1 MKPYPRC
8 HRITG
13 ALSALVITT
22 FLGLGFAQTSASQE
36 TKNPLKNY
44 PKIPIK
50 EGDRCFVC
58 NTPLTES
65 GVAFL
70 YRGRR
75 VAVGTFHVRTF
86 FNNPLKYFSRLQPRG
101 ALFQEDIVPESPL
114 KPGWLVFGIW
124 ITLGLV
130 AAAFCTHTA
139 LRKGRSPAAWFFIGL
154 ATNLIGVLV
163 ALRQSPLARV
173 DLPPNLAKIPTTV
186 SPMSCPDCGAGNHP
200 SAWKC
205 SGCGARLQ
213 PTMESEVQR
222 TERSS

>member
-101 ALFQEDIVPESPL
+101 ALFQEDIIPQSPL

-130 AAAFCTHTA
+130 AAAFCHAYSAPEGTLPGSLVFYWTGNQSDRCPGCA
-139 LRKGRSPAAWFFIGL
+139 QAIPA
-154 ATNLIGVLV
+154 
-163 ALRQSPLARV
+163 
-173 DLPPNLAKIPTTV
+173 
-186 SPMSCPDCGAGNHP
+186 GAGRPAPEPGQNSHNGLTDVLP
-200 SAWKC
+200 RLWCGKPPVCLEVFGMRRSAAAHN
-205 SGCGARLQ
+205 G
-213 PTMESEVQR
+213 V
-222 TERSS
+222 